1 LIFNFNW
8 GGIYFL
14 PFFRKDKMM
23 KRYDENECIGRFICT
38 LEKELMFANRFSS
51 NEYDIIHK
59 DFSEKHLCNI
69 FITYYLEAY
78 GELDYDHLD
87 AIIYAYEKCDL

>member
-1 LIFNFNW
+1 MI
-8 GGIYFL
+8 
-14 PFFRKDKMM
+14 

-38 LEKELMFANRFSS
+38 LEKELMFANRFTD
-51 NEYDIIHK
+51 NEYDVIHK